1 MRRWQEIE
9 GRPIFIREVFVKRSV
24 RLYLFS
30 LVVFAIF
37 SVPTFAHHGTAAYD
51 QKTVVPLK
59 ATITDFQF
67 VNPHVQYFFD
77 TKDDNGNVIHWNCE
91 GTNPAMLARA
101 GWTKNTLKT
110 GDQVTIYVHPNK
122 DPNLHVV
129 LFVKVVLAN
138 GQEVNMQRQ

>member
-1 MRRWQEIE
+1 
-9 GRPIFIREVFVKRSV
+9 VKR
-24 RLYLFS
+24 RLLVYLS
-30 LVVFAIF
+30 GLMILVML
-37 SVPTFAHHGTAAYD
+37 SVPVSAHHGTAAYD
-51 QKTVVPLK
+51 QKQNISLK

-101 GWTKNTLKT
+101 GWTKDTLKP
-110 GDQVTIYVHPNK
+110 GDQVTMVVHPNK
-122 DPNLHVV
+122 DPNIHVV
-129 LFVKVVLAN
+129 LFVKVILAN

>member
-1 MRRWQEIE
+1 
-9 GRPIFIREVFVKRSV
+9 VKGNVTS
-24 RLYLFS
+24 YLFI
-30 LVVFAIF
+30 LILLAILP
-37 SVPTFAHHGTAAYD
+37 VPVFAHHGTAAYD
-51 QKTVVPLK
+51 QKQTVPLK

-77 TKDDNGNVIHWNCE
+77 TKDDSGNVIHWNCE

-101 GWTKNTLKT
+101 GWTKNTLKP
-110 GDQVTIYVHPNK
+110 GDEVTMYVHPNK

>member
-1 MRRWQEIE
+1 
-9 GRPIFIREVFVKRSV
+9 VKRRLV
-24 RLYLFS
+24 LYLS
-30 LVVFAIF
+30 GLMILVML
-37 SVPTFAHHGTAAYD
+37 SVPVSAHHGTAAYD
-51 QKTVVPLK
+51 QKQNISLK

-101 GWTKNTLKT
+101 GWTKDTLKP
-110 GDQVTIYVHPNK
+110 GDQVTLVVHPNK
-122 DPNLHVV
+122 DPNIHVV
-129 LFVKVVLAN
+129 LFVKVILAN